1 MQSIDPRSDI
11 VRSTEPCWLPVK
23 GPSFRGVVAN
33 DGGSSF
39 SKPALAFRATT
50 RH

>member
-11 VRSTEPCWLPVK
+11 VRSTEPYWLPAT
-23 GPSFRGVVAN
+23 GPSLRGVVAN
-33 DGGSSF
+33 DGGASF
-39 SKPALAFRATT
+39 SKPALALRATT